1 MGNGRKFLTTRA
13 GYARAQARLQSA
25 LDEFHAVCDTNAEA
39 AGAGDTSVWHD
50 NFAYEENQRQMHQ
63 LSLRVSELR
72 RMLGNLQVVGVPP
85 RPSRVQVGCA
95 VSLRDADSGEE
106 WTFTVAGFDD
116 GDPAH
121 GRVSYNSP
129 LMRELLDAEVGEK
142 RVVGM
147 GGQERTIAVVSIV
160 AEECE
165 EMQGG

>member
-1 MGNGRKFLTTRA
+1 MSQGAKFLTTKA

-25 LDEFHAVCDTNAEA
+25 LDDFHAVCDTNADA
-39 AGAGDTSVWHD
+39 AGAGDSSVWHD

-72 RMLGNLQVVGVPP
+72 RTLGNLQVVGVPR

-95 VSLRDADSGEE
+95 VSFRDADSGEE

-116 GDPAH
+116 GNPEQ

-129 LMRELLDAEVGEK
+129 MMRALMGAEVGEE
-142 RVVGM
+142 RAVNM
-147 GGQERTIAVVSIV
+147 GGGEKTIAIVSIQ
-160 AEECE
+160 ANEQEDPK
-165 EMQGG
+165 